1 MTIIKTKRIY
11 DPKEKAD
18 GFRVLVDRLWPRGL
32 KKEDADIDVWMKDIA
47 PSAELRQWFNHDAD
61 KWEEFKWKYNN
72 ELKQEPAVDEFIT
85 VVEKHK
91 TVTLLYGAKDEM
103 HNQAL
108 VIKDFI
114 SRLLKNKVAT

>member
-1 MTIIKTKRIY
+1 MTILKTKRIY

-72 ELKQEPAVDEFIT
+72 ELKQLPAVDEFIT

-114 SRLLKNKVAT
+114 SRLLKNKIAT